1 MLKLNNESINKNI
14 LERKRRAVTSNNQY
28 KSEIYLFTKN
38 QLILFMFYIN
48 LNLLQISKNN
58 NLLIIIHLY
67 TISNKFNRPT
77 PRTYRP
83 PTGRSL

>member
-14 LERKRRAVTSNNQY
+14 LERKRRALTSNNQY

-48 LNLLQISKNN
+48 LNLLQI
-58 NLLIIIHLY
+58 
-67 TISNKFNRPT
+67 
-77 PRTYRP
+77 
-83 PTGRSL
+83 